1 VRVNDFFWG
10 VSGYLAYFSSEA
22 RDGLPAGGRPSIRRD
37 FSLTCLTRAPQLW
50 HHVDT
55 MFLQEAITAM
65 KAVVKKWGNSASV
78 RIPSAV
84 LQAAK
89 LRLEDSVDVREESG
103 RIVIE
108 PLPRNEYE
116 LSELLKKITPENLH
130 DEVDFGRPVGK
141 EAW

>member
-1 VRVNDFFWG
+1 MLIQCFYR
-10 VSGYLAYFSSEA
+10 
-22 RDGLPAGGRPSIRRD
+22 
-37 FSLTCLTRAPQLW
+37 
-50 HHVDT
+50 
-55 MFLQEAITAM
+55 EAITAM

-78 RIPSAV
+78 RIPAAV

-108 PLPRNEYE
+108 PVSGKEYD
-116 LSELLKKITPENLH
+116 LSELLKRITPENLH
-130 DEVDFGRPVGK
+130 VEADFGRPVGK

>member
-1 VRVNDFFWG
+1 
-10 VSGYLAYFSSEA
+10 
-22 RDGLPAGGRPSIRRD
+22 
-37 FSLTCLTRAPQLW
+37 
-50 HHVDT
+50 
-55 MFLQEAITAM
+55 M

-84 LQAAK
+84 LHAAK

-108 PLPRNEYE
+108 RVPRKEYD
-116 LSELLKKITPENLH
+116 LSELLKKITPESLH
-130 DEVDFGRPVGK
+130 VEADFGRPMGE